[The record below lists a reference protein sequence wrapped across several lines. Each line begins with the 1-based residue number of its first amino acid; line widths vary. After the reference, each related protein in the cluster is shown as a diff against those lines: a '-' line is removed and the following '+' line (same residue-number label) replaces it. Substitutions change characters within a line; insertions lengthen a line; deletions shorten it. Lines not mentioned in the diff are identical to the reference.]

1 MESPRKLYGDD
12 YVSNAFAQLRLSFK
26 QVRNNLEDARR
37 HREDYFNR
45 RTTDRAFCVGKQVL
59 VKFPKIPIGVNPKF
73 YKIWRG
79 PYTVVKVLSRLNLKL
94 QAGAYGKTIV
104 VHVDRVK
111 HMNLHDEGVI
121 FDANR
126 NALSLNT
133 PNPIPPSGTF
143 KANERDSTVN
153 ICVSVDPDLQDNV
166 SVRYHS
172 PDETF
177 SCLLY
182 TSPSPRDRQKSRMP
196 SSA

>member
-1 MESPRKLYGDD
+1 MSE
-12 YVSNAFAQLRLSFK
+12 
-26 QVRNNLEDARR
+26 
-37 HREDYFNR
+37 
-45 RTTDRAFCVGKQVL
+45 QVL

-73 YKIWRG
+73 YKVWRG
-79 PYTVVKVLSRLNLKL
+79 PYTVVKVFSRLNLKV

-121 FDANR
+121 FDANH
-126 NALSLNT
+126 NALNLDT
-133 PNPIPPSGTF
+133 PNPTHPTSGNF
-143 KANERDSTVN
+143 KANERNSTVN

-177 SCLLY
+177 SAYPESDTESEFDDSGKKDGDKEDDVGRSGLSTWKY
-182 TSPSPRDRQKSRMP
+182 QFS
-196 SSA
+196 